1 MDNTLNKK
9 LLYTTLLTFVF
20 LRYIHFF
27 YGLFESK
34 KKRRILSNQ
43 NVKSEVKLTQS
54 LLSSVRCFHHVNLVY
69 PEISAGFDLSIY
81 GYYLVDEFSL
91 N

>member
-1 MDNTLNKK
+1 M
-9 LLYTTLLTFVF
+9 
-20 LRYIHFF
+20 
-27 YGLFESK
+27 
-34 KKRRILSNQ
+34 RILSNQ

-54 LLSSVRCFHHVNLVY
+54 SVRCFHNVNLVY